1 MSQNKKLEQYYQS
14 NNYVVFP
21 ANTNNSRKFSNLAKQ
36 VSQLEKA
43 KKDGKKGVFFYNAKG
58 TKSFLL
64 ETKSLSKMKKALL
77 KGGNTP
83 PSTPPRTPGQGY
95 DTPPMTPNYRSP
107 PSTPRQMYNS
117 PQATGTPVSLNS
129 PPPVQMVSANTQ
141 RWEDEDFINFANSVM
156 QQFQGKV
163 MFIGGSYALKLWSI
177 FFQSKGCQFNAE
189 LTPIHPSDMDIY
201 GKYYEIR
208 RYGQS
213 NEYREFAESKIIF
226 QDPREP
232 TRSKPYENVF
242 SLENNNGR
250 RMSGNAHL
258 VSGEHTY
265 NSLDFGGG
273 RIINVASL
281 DTLQKGL
288 DIRLESG
295 TKPKKAFQAQMYL
308 NQFRLCKVGL
318 QIQTNNKQLTTQ
330 LTPQKSR
337 RNTNPNNG
345 NPQSPPK
352 RHRGLFF

>member
-14 NNYVVFP
+14 NNYVVFSATP
-21 ANTNNSRKFSNLAKQ
+21 NNSRKFSNLAKQ

-43 KKDGKKGVFFYNAKG
+43 KKGGKKGVFFYNAKG

-83 PSTPPRTPGQGY
+83 PSTPGQ
-95 DTPPMTPNYRSP
+95 NYRSP
-107 PSTPRQMYNS
+107 PSTPGQMYNS
-117 PQATGTPVSLNS
+117 PQATGTPVSMNS
-129 PPPVQMVSANTQ
+129 PPPVQMVNNNVQ
-141 RWEDEDFINFANSVM
+141 RWDDEAFINFANSVM
-156 QQFQGKV
+156 QQFQSQGKV

-177 FFQSKGCQFNAE
+177 FFQRKGCQFTEE
-189 LTPIHPSDMDIY
+189 LTPIIPSDMDIY

-226 QDPREP
+226 QNPQGP
-232 TRSKPYENVF
+232 TKPKPYENVF

-265 NSLDFGGG
+265 NSLDFGNG

-288 DIRLESG
+288 DIRLDSG
-295 TKPKKAFQAQMYL
+295 TKPEKAMQAQLYL
-308 NQFRLCKVGL
+308 NQFRLCKIGL
-318 QIQTNNKQLTTQ
+318 QIQTNNRQLTTQ
-330 LTPQKSR
+330 LTPK
-337 RNTNPNNG
+337 RNSSSVPLQRQG
-345 NPQSPPK
+345 RQ
-352 RHRGLFF
+352 LF